1 MADDFWR
8 GRFKASYRFM
18 RVDRRTGLET
28 GRVGNITGGTI
39 TRNQDTSVYET
50 ANIDYVGSLDMGT
63 DLLRIYLDA
72 ESTNGNDS
80 RTVALGT
87 FLVSTPSIEFDG
99 TKRSGTADLYG
110 RLRELA
116 DDDFDTA
123 YQVDAGENAV
133 AKAAAIA
140 RAAGL
145 TVVADPSTYTLTA
158 PWTFGVSGGS
168 DSVSDKLSAINKLL
182 DAAGFNAAYT
192 DPMGRVIMS
201 RYTAQGKRP
210 LVWDFEEG
218 EGCHV
223 LPQATD
229 ELDRLA
235 ISNVVHVDYTTQESS
250 VRGTAVDDDPD
261 SEWSTVS
268 VGRRIVK
275 SYSYSSLPEGTTA
288 DQAQALANT
297 KALELLKSERSILR
311 RVTFTTMYV
320 PVNVGDAHGFE
331 SSTLKINRRYAARKI
346 DISLKAGCP
355 MKIESRNFG
364 EV

>member
-1 MADDFWR
+1 MDDDFWR

-18 RVDRRTGLET
+18 RVNRSTGLEI

-50 ANIDYVGSLDMGT
+50 ASVDYVGSLDIGT
-63 DLLRIYLDA
+63 DLLRVYLDA
-72 ESTNGNDS
+72 GSTDGSSS

-87 FLVSTPSIEFDG
+87 FLVSTPSISIDG
-99 TKRSGTADLYG
+99 AKRSGTADLYG
-110 RLRELA
+110 RLRELS

-145 TVVADPSTYTLTA
+145 TVIAEPSTYTLTA
-158 PWTFGVSGGS
+158 PWTFGVSGGT

-182 DAAGFNAAYT
+182 DAAGFNAART
-192 DPMGRVIMS
+192 DTLGRVIMS
-201 RYTAQGKRP
+201 RYTKQGERP
-210 LVWDFEEG
+210 IVWDFSEG
-218 EGCHV
+218 VGCHV

-261 SEWSTVS
+261 SEWSTVN

-275 SYSYSSLPEGTTA
+275 SYSYSSLPDGTTTA
-288 DQAQALANT
+288 EAQALANT
-297 KALELLKSERSILR
+297 KALELLKTERSILR
-311 RVTFTTMYV
+311 RLTFTTMYA
-320 PVNVGDAHGFE
+320 PVDVGDAHSFV
-331 SSTLKINRRYAARKI
+331 SQTLGISRRYAVRKI